1 MINVNDIKVGQVET
15 ITVNVSDYILSD
27 YLKECAEKGVFE
39 EIINGISF
47 EKTDI
52 QKDFFV
58 SDTYVAA
65 NEYVIEVSKNAMED
79 IIDHVAEY
87 TKLNAVKEFDAGK
100 YKFLAYVSDDNRLLG
115 AKFNV
120 TVPYKENTY
129 ETEIFL
135 SFLGVDNIFDKVI
148 ADIVLNGQD
157 KSVYSFRLLITNGYE
172 NKYQNTTIILAMNQ
186 PYVSRI
192 CEVKIERNV
201 MSDGLVIDAAVNIPG
216 LKGNVNYTGV
226 AYDGDV
232 LPPEDVYDVYGLNLW
247 QILNIYSSTN
257 WSFIK

>member
-1 MINVNDIKVGQVET
+1 MADTTLFNNSYLTLINNVPIDYNILRYPAAEVTKADIVLGGEGQFHVEGYVNPDNIIFKLREFNEGYFSIPNSNIKETYKESLWFNLLGDITAT
-15 ITVNVSDYILSD
+15 IPDNFSLDLYNDVNVSDYILSD

-115 AKFNV
+115 VKFNV
-120 TVPYKENTY
+120 TVPYKENNPLGNTVR
-129 ETEIFL
+129 IHNL
-135 SFLGVDNIFDKVI
+135 SPPS
-148 ADIVLNGQD
+148 QP
-157 KSVYSFRLLITNGYE
+157 
-172 NKYQNTTIILAMNQ
+172 ILSSSS
-186 PYVSRI
+186 PVS
-192 CEVKIERNV
+192 
-201 MSDGLVIDAAVNIPG
+201 
-216 LKGNVNYTGV
+216 
-226 AYDGDV
+226 
-232 LPPEDVYDVYGLNLW
+232 
-247 QILNIYSSTN
+247 
-257 WSFIK
+257 